1 MGAAFAA
8 IAALPLAASTC
19 RVVFLRPQVAPTQVH
34 FNDQYMTKSLEAIAA
49 VEFADASQAWDGQ
62 RLESSI
68 KLFRRSAQLGHEVGE
83 YCFRYGQYHE
93 LAPSDIPQAMRWYKR
108 GMRMLHGGCTT
119 MLGKLHMAM
128 GLRRHAQELL
138 SRTARPQSAGGFAGE
153 SGDSLAQWFLAEMSL
168 QKGELRDAVR
178 WWKRSA
184 ENGDVDAMMRLVEV
198 FSDGALGIPK
208 ESTRAEHWL
217 LAAAAH
223 GHQDALARV
232 EFTDVNRSSVEK
244 AWIEAMEKR
253 GWF

>member
-1 MGAAFAA
+1 MGVAFAA
-8 IAALPLAASTC
+8 LVALPLVSSG
-19 RVVFLRPQVAPTQVH
+19 RVIFHKPQVAPSQVH
-34 FNDQYMTKSLEAIAA
+34 FDDQYFTKNLEAIAA
-49 VEFADASQAWDGQ
+49 VDFADASQAWDGQ
-62 RLESSI
+62 RLERSI
-68 KLFRRSAQLGHEVGE
+68 QLFRRSAQLGHEVGE
-83 YCFRYGQYHE
+83 YCFRFGQYHE
-93 LAPSDIPQAMRWYKR
+93 LAPSNIPQALRWYKR
-108 GMRMLHGGCTT
+108 GMRMSHSGCIT

-128 GLRRHAQELL
+128 GSEKSAQELL
-138 SRTARPQSAGGFAGE
+138 GRTARPQSAGGFAGE

-168 QKGELRDAVR
+168 QKGKLRDAVR

-223 GHQDALARV
+223 GHRDALQRV
-232 EFTDVNRSSVEK
+232 ELTDVNRSSVERS
-244 AWIEAMEKR
+244 WIEVMEKQ